1 MNDFHTPADRDPVN
15 DPCDWVA
22 PGDDATRTR
31 PGYDAPPE
39 MAAPDAGKRRK
50 SLALKI
56 ALVGAGVA
64 AGAVAATALG
74 ASAQTESGSP
84 ASVAAAAATTPS
96 AQPGTPGGDH
106 DHGAGGGHGGEQPLS
121 TALTAKLK
129 AAALKAVP
137 GATVDRVE
145 TDSGDATYEA
155 HMTKS
160 NGTKVTVKFDK
171 TGKVTAVEAG
181 MGK

>member
-1 MNDFHTPADRDPVN
+1 MNDFHEPADRNPVSDPY
-15 DPCDWVA
+15 DWVA
-22 PGDDATRTR
+22 AGDARTP

-50 SLALKI
+50 SLGIKI

-64 AGAVAATALG
+64 AGAIAATAIG

-84 ASVAAAAATTPS
+84 ASVAAPAATTTPS
-96 AQPGTPGGDH
+96 AQPGTRGGDR
-106 DHGAGGGHGGEQPLS
+106 DHGSGGGHAGEQPLS
-121 TALTAKLK
+121 AALAAKLK

-160 NGTKVTVKFDK
+160 NGTRVTVKFDK
-171 TGKVTAVEAG
+171 TGQVTAVENG